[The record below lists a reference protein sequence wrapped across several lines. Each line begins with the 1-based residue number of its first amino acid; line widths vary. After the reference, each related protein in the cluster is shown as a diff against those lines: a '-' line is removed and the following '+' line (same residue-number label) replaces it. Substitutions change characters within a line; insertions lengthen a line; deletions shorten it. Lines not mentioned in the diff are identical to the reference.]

1 MNRRSEAAVTA
12 IVTAYQR
19 IDAVLE
25 TLARVRACDPSPD
38 EIIVHVDGGE
48 HATAS
53 AIVNA
58 FPDIRVIISPS
69 PVGPGGGRN
78 RMAEAARNEIVASFD
93 DDSYPIDVDYF
104 DRLRRE
110 FDAYPAA
117 WVVDARVFHL
127 HDAAPPLRDA
137 AAWVADFTGCGCAY
151 RRSRFLQVGGY
162 VPLPTAYG
170 MEEVDFSLRMHAL
183 GGRVLKSERLRVHH
197 HSDLAHHAQAFVT
210 SASIVNL
217 ALLTYLR
224 YPISMWLIGMGQCAN
239 RIQWL
244 LRHDRSRGIG
254 RGLLGILPAVIKH
267 RSRRNA
273 VPGRTLRSYL
283 ALRRRPQPV

>member
-1 MNRRSEAAVTA
+1 MNRPGAAVTA
-12 IVTAYQR
+12 MVTAHQR
-19 IDAVLE
+19 IEAILE
-25 TLARVRACDPSPD
+25 TLARIRACDPTPD
-38 EIIVHVDGGE
+38 EILVHVDGAE
-48 HATAS
+48 DATAA
-53 AIVNA
+53 AIANA
-58 FPDIRVIISPS
+58 FPDIRVITSGS

-93 DDSYPIDVDYF
+93 DDSYPIDADHF

-110 FDAYPAA
+110 FDAYPDA
-117 WVVDARVFHL
+117 WVIDARVFHL
-127 HDAAPPLRDA
+127 HEDSAPPRDA

-170 MEEVDFSLRMHAL
+170 MEEVDFSLRMHAI
-183 GGRVLKSERLRVHH
+183 GGRVLKSERLRVRHH
-197 HSDLAHHAQAFVT
+197 TDLAHHALPFVT

-224 YPISMWLIGMGQCAN
+224 YPVSMWFIGIGQCAN

-244 LRHDRSRGIG
+244 FRHSRRRGIG
-254 RGLLGILPAVIKH
+254 SGLLGILPALIKH
-267 RSRRNA
+267 RSRRHA
-273 VPGRTLRSYL
+273 VPGRALRSYL
-283 ALRRRPQPV
+283 ALRRRPQPA